1 MRFTLTLKELWRCVG
16 RTAAECVELAA
27 VDELVGEAEVGDLDV
42 HLAVQQEVLGLEVPV
57 DDLLL
62 MAILNGGY
70 DLERERDVS
79 CRACSRDSNV
89 DPPV

>member
-1 MRFTLTLKELWRCVG
+1 MEKLWCRVG
-16 RTAAECVELAA
+16 WTAAERVQLVT
-27 VDELVGEAEVGDLDV
+27 VDELIGEAKVGDLDV
-42 HLAVQQEVLGLEVPV
+42 HLAVQQEVLGLQVSV